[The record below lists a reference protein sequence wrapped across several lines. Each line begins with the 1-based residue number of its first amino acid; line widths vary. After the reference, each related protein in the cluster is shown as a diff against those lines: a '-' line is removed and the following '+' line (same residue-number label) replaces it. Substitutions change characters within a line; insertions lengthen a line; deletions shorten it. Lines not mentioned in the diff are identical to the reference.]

1 MLAKFVRPIVYI
13 YHRFDAF
20 KDFLN
25 SIGRRKI
32 YARN

>member
-20 KDFLN
+20 KAYFKLYR
-25 SIGRRKI
+25 RRKI
-32 YARN
+32 YAR